1 MAKKPTSSSTTKSA
15 VSVQSADV
23 AVNEQNVDVMDV
35 NLAEQSTTEAP
46 TEAPT
51 VKPTS
56 VPTEAPTVKPTSVP
70 SEAPTSVPTV
80 KPDVPVFD
88 QEDTLSYK
96 LKLATGVRY
105 DLDKMVADCNGD
117 KEALHRAYNKV
128 SWHLGRIHS
137 CADSSHITH
146 QGRYDTEGNESS
158 LLKEIKALFSEK

>member
-35 NLAEQSTTEAP
+35 NLAEQSTTEA
-46 TEAPT
+46 
-51 VKPTS
+51 
-56 VPTEAPTVKPTSVP
+56 PTEAPTVKPTSVP

>member
-1 MAKKPTSSSTTKSA
+1 MAKKSTSSSTTKSA

-23 AVNEQNVDVMDV
+23 TVNEQDVDVMDV

-46 TEAPT
+46 TAAPT
-51 VKPTS
+51 S
-56 VPTEAPTVKPTSVP
+56 APTA
-70 SEAPTSVPTV
+70 APTSVPV
-80 KPDVPVFD
+80 SKSDVPAFD
-88 QEDTLSYK
+88 QKDTLSYK

-137 CADSSHITH
+137 CSDSKHIIH
-146 QGRYDTEGNESS
+146 QGRYDADGNESS
-158 LLKEIKALFSEK
+158 LLKEIKTLFSEK

>member
-1 MAKKPTSSSTTKSA
+1 MAKKSTSSSTTKSA

-23 AVNEQNVDVMDV
+23 AVDEQNVDVMDV

-56 VPTEAPTVKPTSVP
+56 APAVKS
-70 SEAPTSVPTV
+70 
-80 KPDVPVFD
+80 DVSVFD
-88 QEDTLSYK
+88 QEGTLSYK

-137 CADSSHITH
+137 CSDSTHITH
-146 QGRYDTEGNESS
+146 QGRYDAEGNESS

>member
-1 MAKKPTSSSTTKSA
+1 MAKKSTSSSTTKSA

-23 AVNEQNVDVMDV
+23 TVNEQDVDVMDV

-46 TEAPT
+46 TA
-51 VKPTS
+51 
-56 VPTEAPTVKPTSVP
+56 
-70 SEAPTSVPTV
+70 APTSAPVS
-80 KPDVPVFD
+80 KSDVPAFD
-88 QEDTLSYK
+88 QKDTLSYK

-137 CADSSHITH
+137 CSDSKHIIH
-146 QGRYDTEGNESS
+146 QGRYDADGNESS
-158 LLKEIKALFSEK
+158 LLKEIKTLFSEK